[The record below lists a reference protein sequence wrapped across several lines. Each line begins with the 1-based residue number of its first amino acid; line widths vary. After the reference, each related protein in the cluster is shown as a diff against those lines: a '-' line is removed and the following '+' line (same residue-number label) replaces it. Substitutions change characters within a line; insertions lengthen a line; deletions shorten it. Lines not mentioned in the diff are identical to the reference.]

1 MIDNGMGFEFLMMQL
16 SEQHRE
22 MMNLQLAHHVGYDA
36 LLAQYN
42 KLVDDYNHLLDKF
55 EALQRRA
62 KREKQEADA
71 KIEELEKKLNSAEAS
86 ADTWRWDYVKLF
98 KSIHGD

>member
-42 KLVDDYNHLLDKF
+42 QLVEDYNHLLDKF
-55 EALQRRA
+55 EALQRSA
-62 KREKQEADA
+62 TQEKQEADA
-71 KIEELEKKLNSAEAS
+71 KVDDLERKFESSEAS
-86 ADTWRWDYVKLF
+86 ASRWRLQAIQLYREKF
-98 KSIHGD
+98 KR

>member
-16 SEQHRE
+16 GRQHRQ
-22 MMNLQLAHHVGYDA
+22 MMNLQLAHNVGYDA

-42 KLVDDYNHLLDKF
+42 QLVDDYNHLLDKF

-62 KREKQEADA
+62 QEKQEADA
-71 KIEELEKKLNSAEAS
+71 KIVELEKKLNSAEAS

>member
-16 SEQHRE
+16 SEQHRQ
-22 MMNLQLAHHVGYDA
+22 MMNLQLAQNVGYDA

-42 KLVDDYNHLLDKF
+42 QLVDDYNHPLDKF

-62 KREKQEADA
+62 KQEKQEADV
-71 KIEELEKKLNSAEAS
+71 KIAELEKKLNSTEAS
-86 ADTWRWDYVKLF
+86 ADMWRWDYVKLS
-98 KSIHGD
+98 KSIHGE